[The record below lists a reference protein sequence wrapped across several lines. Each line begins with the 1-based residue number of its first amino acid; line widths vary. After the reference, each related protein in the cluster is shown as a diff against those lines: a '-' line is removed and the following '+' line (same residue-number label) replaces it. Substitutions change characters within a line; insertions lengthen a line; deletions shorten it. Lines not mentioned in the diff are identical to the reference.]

1 MFKGIAVSKG
11 IAIGRAHILD
21 RSKLCILK
29 QNINA
34 DALEDEVRRFREAIK
49 KTKIQMQET
58 KKRATKVAEKY
69 SIILDTY
76 TLLLDD
82 DILVNDTINKIRKE
96 KINAEKNIYSKIE
109 EKTTDDLI
117 IEKPKEPKKSSSE
130 EIDNLDKDDSI
141 NDLKKVKKYPKSK
154 ITLIQKLKN
163 KENIKDGII
172 LKEILKRKF

>member
-1 MFKGIAVSKG
+1 MDFGGLLEYLAPLAFILIALINSFLRKRKSKP
-11 IAIGRAHILD
+11 
-21 RSKLCILK
+21 
-29 QNINA
+29 
-34 DALEDEVRRFREAIK
+34 IK
-49 KTKIQMQET
+49 SNKKNENQT
-58 KKRATKVAEKY
+58 KKEVKSFKDLISV
-69 SIILDTY
+69 
-76 TLLLDD
+76 
-82 DILVNDTINKIRKE
+82 VKE
-96 KINAEKNIYSKIE
+96 EINAEKNIYKKIE
-109 EKTTDDLI
+109 EKTTDDII

>member
-1 MFKGIAVSKG
+1 MAFGELLEYLAPIAFIL
-11 IAIGRAHILD
+11 IAL
-21 RSKLCILK
+21 
-29 QNINA
+29 INSF
-34 DALEDEVRRFREAIK
+34 LRKRKSNPVKSIK
-49 KTKIQMQET
+49 KNESQT
-58 KKRATKVAEKY
+58 KKEVKSFKDLISV
-69 SIILDTY
+69 
-76 TLLLDD
+76 
-82 DILVNDTINKIRKE
+82 VKE

-141 NDLKKVKKYPKSK
+141 NNLKKVNKYPKSK

-163 KENIKDGII
+163 KENIKDAII

>member
-1 MFKGIAVSKG
+1 MDFGGLLEYLAPLAFILIA
-11 IAIGRAHILD
+11 L
-21 RSKLCILK
+21 
-29 QNINA
+29 INSF
-34 DALEDEVRRFREAIK
+34 LRKRKSNPIK
-49 KTKIQMQET
+49 SNKKNENQT
-58 KKRATKVAEKY
+58 KKEVKSFKDLISV
-69 SIILDTY
+69 
-76 TLLLDD
+76 
-82 DILVNDTINKIRKE
+82 VKE
-96 KINAEKNIYSKIE
+96 EINAEKNIYKKIV
-109 EKTTDDLI
+109 EKTTDDII

>member
-1 MFKGIAVSKG
+1 MDFGGLLEYLAPLAFILIA
-11 IAIGRAHILD
+11 L
-21 RSKLCILK
+21 
-29 QNINA
+29 INSF
-34 DALEDEVRRFREAIK
+34 LRKRKSNPIK
-49 KTKIQMQET
+49 SNKKNENQT
-58 KKRATKVAEKY
+58 KKEVKSFKDLISV
-69 SIILDTY
+69 
-76 TLLLDD
+76 
-82 DILVNDTINKIRKE
+82 VKE
-96 KINAEKNIYSKIE
+96 EINAEKNIYKKIE
-109 EKTTDDLI
+109 EKTTDDII